1 MLYGTMITLLDMTTH
16 AVNMVLVFVTAMK
29 HRISHNSR
37 RSIVDSVFE
46 GLGLWV

>member
-1 MLYGTMITLLDMTTH
+1 MLYGTMIALLDMTTN

-29 HRISHNSR
+29 HRIRRTSR